1 MNKLRMVLLSVSL
14 LSSISA
20 NAAVLTYK
28 FDSGSYFNFDT
39 GNSYSPSGIFQFDDV
54 LNQITFVDFY
64 QNQTGT
70 GPAGPFHFTSAITNS
85 ATDVIFVDQVGD
97 NTGFIFENSLA
108 NGGTIKILS
117 GTYSI
122 FGSSI
127 PVTVGGSVSI
137 TTVPE
142 PKVNTLLM
150 IGLSLM
156 AFVGYRRK
164 A

>member
-28 FDSGSYFNFDT
+28 FDSGSYFNFDA
-39 GNSYSPSGIFQFDDV
+39 GNSYSPSGIFQFDDA
-54 LNQITFVDFY
+54 LNQITFVNFY

-70 GPAGPFHFTSAITNS
+70 GPTGPFHFTSAITNS

-117 GTYSI
+117 GSYSI
-122 FGSSI
+122 FGTSI

-150 IGLSLM
+150 VGLSLM